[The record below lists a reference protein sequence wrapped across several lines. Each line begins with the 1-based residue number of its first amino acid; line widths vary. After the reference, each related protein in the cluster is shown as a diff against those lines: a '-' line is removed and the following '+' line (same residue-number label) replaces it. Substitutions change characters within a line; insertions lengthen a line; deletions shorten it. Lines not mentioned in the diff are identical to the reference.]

1 MTLAGLSAG
10 RIHSLSDRCEFE
22 IGVAARLALCPCI
35 PAHWLE
41 FAVSS
46 PILFVT
52 NDFGPRAGG
61 IETFIIGL
69 IQRRPYG
76 QTIVYTSFQKDS
88 EQYDDD
94 WLSNYGVRVIR
105 DRSKILLPTPSVA
118 IRLRSIIKR
127 EGITTAAFGAAA
139 PLGLLSASMKGAGVI
154 RTVALT
160 HGHEVWWAK
169 VFPFNLLLRRIGS
182 TVDVLTYLGEFTRNA
197 ISKSLNDKAQHS
209 MVKIAPGI
217 DVNHFIPMDAS
228 ILRETLG
235 IGEKKVIV
243 SVGRLV
249 HRKGQDHLIEAM
261 PEILD
266 SVADAHLLLVGEG
279 PYRDHLHKLVK
290 QRNLEGSVTFIGRI
304 KYKDLP
310 MYLCAGDI
318 FAMPSRSRLMGLE
331 VEGLGIVY
339 LEASSCG
346 LPVLAGNSGG
356 APDAVVQNET
366 GLVVNGTENKQIAAA
381 AIELLTNV
389 ALSQKMGIAGRQWII
404 ENWRW
409 EIWAKDFEVLLNK

>member
-1 MTLAGLSAG
+1 
-10 RIHSLSDRCEFE
+10 
-22 IGVAARLALCPCI
+22 
-35 PAHWLE
+35 LE
-41 FAVSS
+41 FAVSN
-46 PILFVT
+46 PVLFVT

-69 IQRRPYG
+69 IQRRPFG
-76 QTIVYTSFQKDS
+76 QTIVYTSFQENS
-88 EQYDDD
+88 ERYDAE
-94 WLSNYGVRVIR
+94 WLTNYGVRVFR
-105 DRSKILLPTPSVA
+105 DRSKILLPTPRVA
-118 IRLRSIIKR
+118 FHLHNIVKS

-139 PLGLLSASMKGAGVI
+139 PLGLLSASIKRAGVR

-197 ISKSLNDKAQHS
+197 ISHGLTVQAQQS

-217 DVNHFIPMDAS
+217 DVDHFLPNDAS
-228 ILRETLG
+228 ALRKSLG
-235 IGEKKVIV
+235 LTEKKVIV

-249 HRKGQDHLIEAM
+249 HRKGQDRLIEAM
-261 PEILD
+261 PEILKTV
-266 SVADAHLLLVGEG
+266 SNAHLLLVGEG
-279 PYRDHLHKLVK
+279 PHRDHLQKLI
-290 QRNLEGSVTFIGRI
+290 QEHRLEGSVTLIGRI
-304 KYKDLP
+304 DYKDLP
-310 MYLCAGDI
+310 LYICLGDI

-339 LEASSCG
+339 LEASACG

-366 GLVVNGTENKQIAAA
+366 GLVVDGTNNKEIADA
-381 AIELLTNV
+381 AIELLTKV
-389 ALSQKMGIAGRQWII
+389 DLSKKMGTAGRKWIVQ
-404 ENWRW
+404 NWRW
-409 EIWAKDFEVLLNK
+409 EIWSRSFEDLLNK

>member
-1 MTLAGLSAG
+1 
-10 RIHSLSDRCEFE
+10 
-22 IGVAARLALCPCI
+22 
-35 PAHWLE
+35 LE
-41 FAVSS
+41 LAVSN
-46 PILFVT
+46 PVLFVT

-69 IQRRPYG
+69 IQRRPFG
-76 QTIVYTSFQKDS
+76 QTIVYTSFQENS
-88 EQYDDD
+88 ERYDAD
-94 WLSNYGVRVIR
+94 WLTNYGVRVIR
-105 DRSKILLPTPSVA
+105 DRSKILLPTPRVA
-118 IRLRSIIKR
+118 FHLRNIVKS

-139 PLGLLSASMKGAGVI
+139 PLGLLSASIKRAGVR

-197 ISKSLNDKAQHS
+197 ISHGLTVQAQQS

-217 DVNHFIPMDAS
+217 DVDHFLPTDAS
-228 ILRETLG
+228 ALRKSLG
-235 IGEKKVIV
+235 LTEKKVIV

-249 HRKGQDHLIEAM
+249 HRKGQDRLIEAM
-261 PEILD
+261 PEILKTV
-266 SVADAHLLLVGEG
+266 SNAHLLLVGEG
-279 PYRDHLHKLVK
+279 PHRDHLQKLIQK
-290 QRNLEGSVTFIGRI
+290 HRLEGSVTLIGRI
-304 KYKDLP
+304 DYKDLP
-310 MYLCAGDI
+310 LYICVGDI

-339 LEASSCG
+339 LEASACG

-366 GLVVNGTENKQIAAA
+366 GLVVDGTNNKEIADA
-381 AIELLTNV
+381 AIELLTKV
-389 ALSQKMGIAGRQWII
+389 DLSKKMSTAGRKWIV

-409 EIWAKDFEVLLNK
+409 EIWSRSFEDLLNK

>member
-1 MTLAGLSAG
+1 MEL
-10 RIHSLSDRCEFE
+10 
-22 IGVAARLALCPCI
+22 
-35 PAHWLE
+35 
-41 FAVSS
+41 AVSN
-46 PILFVT
+46 PVLFVT

-69 IQRRPYG
+69 IQRRPFG
-76 QTIVYTSFQKDS
+76 QTIVYTSFQENS
-88 EQYDDD
+88 ERYDAD
-94 WLSNYGVRVIR
+94 WLTNYGVRVIR
-105 DRSKILLPTPSVA
+105 DRSKILLPTPRVA
-118 IRLRSIIKR
+118 FHLRNIVKS

-139 PLGLLSASMKGAGVI
+139 PLGLLSASIKRAGVR

-197 ISKSLNDKAQHS
+197 ISDGLTVQAQRA

-217 DVNHFIPMDAS
+217 DVDHFLPTDAS
-228 ILRETLG
+228 ALRKSLG
-235 IGEKKVIV
+235 LTEKKVIV

-249 HRKGQDHLIEAM
+249 HRKGQDRLIEAM
-261 PEILD
+261 PEILKTV
-266 SVADAHLLLVGEG
+266 SNAHLLLVGEG
-279 PYRDHLHKLVK
+279 PHRDHLQKLIQK
-290 QRNLEGSVTFIGRI
+290 HRLEISVTLIGRI
-304 KYKDLP
+304 DYKDLP
-310 MYLCAGDI
+310 SYICVGDV

-339 LEASSCG
+339 LEASACG

-366 GLVVNGTENKQIAAA
+366 GLVVDGTNNKEIADA
-381 AIELLTNV
+381 AIELLTKV
-389 ALSQKMGIAGRQWII
+389 DLSKKMGTAGRRWIV

-409 EIWAKDFEVLLNK
+409 EIWSRSFEDLLNK